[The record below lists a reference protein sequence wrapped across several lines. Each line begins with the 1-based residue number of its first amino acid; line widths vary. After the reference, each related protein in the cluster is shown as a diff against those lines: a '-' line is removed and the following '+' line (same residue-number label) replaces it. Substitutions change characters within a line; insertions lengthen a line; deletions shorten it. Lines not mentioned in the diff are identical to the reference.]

1 MSDDQYQSDLNKL
14 RSTNKQL
21 QQTNADIKAKETQIL
36 AKVSDIRSKL
46 ALAEAE
52 NARLKKE
59 LTSRPIPQAGPSIDE
74 KMTWRKEKAHLEAE
88 VRSMRRDAEER
99 VKLERA
105 LLSEQQSKQGIRA
118 ENERLKYGWAIMAE
132 QYAELHECL
141 VETQREWSRASRT
154 LAAERERLEGNIAVL
169 ETDLIARREEVE
181 DLRDHAK
188 ASWVE
193 RKALAQIIDNLRA
206 DSDIAN
212 SPVAVDSTLSHKL
225 DNNFEASDIRHIIEL
240 ASGHLDLVMSNSADT
255 PFHIASLT
263 ETILALEIDL
273 RQRETSLHTL
283 ELSHG
288 RLETEHEALKIEH
301 ATCGATSSQLRY
313 ELDQAEQ
320 VIDSRG
326 EEVASVRLELS
337 RAIERGD
344 KQAELLARANDQAF
358 RSKFAEEALE
368 EEVTQ

>member
-1 MSDDQYQSDLNKL
+1 
-14 RSTNKQL
+14 
-21 QQTNADIKAKETQIL
+21 
-36 AKVSDIRSKL
+36 
-46 ALAEAE
+46 
-52 NARLKKE
+52 
-59 LTSRPIPQAGPSIDE
+59 
-74 KMTWRKEKAHLEAE
+74 MTWRKEKAHLEAE

-105 LLSEQQSKQGIRA
+105 LLSERQSKEGIRA

-141 VETQREWSRASRT
+141 VEKQREWSRASRT
-154 LAAERERLEGNIAVL
+154 FAAERERLESNIAVL

-188 ASWVE
+188 ASGVE

-212 SPVAVDSTLSHKL
+212 YPVAVDSTLSHKL
-225 DNNFEASDIRHIIEL
+225 DNNFEASDIRHMIEL

-255 PFHIASLT
+255 PFHIAFLT